1 LKNIE
6 SSEGGQASNVQ
17 HRILKLNMKV
27 LFIYPNA
34 GSQLGFNYGIA
45 HLSAVLKQAGHE
57 VALWQLCEDIV
68 PLPSEKEFIDRLKQ
82 EAADI
87 IGFSVVT
94 NQWSYAAKLASWAR
108 QATRAPLVCGGIHT
122 MAAGEE
128 ILQSGVCDYIMRGE
142 AEEALAEFV
151 DKIQRGDDVSQVR
164 NLGFM
169 QGGAVRLNPLRP
181 LPDLQNLPFK
191 DYDIFYFQQI
201 IDAKHGW
208 VGLMASRGCP
218 FSCTY
223 CFNHQLVSQYR
234 TDLHC
239 SFKGLNY
246 IRHFAVEQL
255 MGEIEYL
262 QGKYQNISMFILD
275 DDLFTFYRQYVEQ
288 FCGAYKKISTLPF
301 VVNAHVGFFDENR
314 ARCLADAGCKI
325 VKFGVESGSERIRS
339 QILQRRMKNE
349 KIITAIETAHRH
361 GLHTSV
367 FLMIGLP
374 DETYDDVMAT
384 IQLMGQAKPGRY
396 RWSFFFPFP
405 GTKACELSLE
415 GDYIDFDKMA
425 DMENFT
431 DASCLR
437 FGREHDLFLKKVG
450 RVMPWF
456 VNAYSDLPVADVY
469 RQKIEEILALDEN
482 AWQHR
487 APHIEQEDS
496 EISAGFVEQGLS
508 HYAIKYNRF
517 MGVISDYFVAED

>member
-1 LKNIE
+1 
-6 SSEGGQASNVQ
+6 
-17 HRILKLNMKV
+17 MKI

-45 HLSAVLKQAGHE
+45 HLSAVLKEAGHN
-57 VALWQLCEDIV
+57 VALWQLCEDIE
-68 PLPSEKEFIDRLKQ
+68 PLPSEEWFIKRLKQ

-94 NQWSYAAKLASWAR
+94 NQWPYARKLASWAR
-108 QATRAPLVCGGIHT
+108 KATRAPIVCGGIHT
-122 MAAGEE
+122 MAAAEE
-128 ILQSGVCDYIMRGE
+128 VLQSGVFDYIIRGE

-151 DKIQRGDDVSQVR
+151 EKIQQGADVSQVR
-164 NLGFM
+164 NLGFVHE
-169 QGGAVRLNPLRP
+169 GAVRLNPLRP
-181 LPDLQNLPFK
+181 LPDLLNLPFK
-191 DYDIFYFQQI
+191 DYDIFDFQNI
-201 IDAKHGW
+201 VDAKNGW

-234 TDLHC
+234 EDLHC

-255 MGEIEYL
+255 MREIEYL
-262 QGKYQNISMFILD
+262 QDKYQNISTFILD
-275 DDLFTFYRQYVEQ
+275 DDLFTFYRPYVEQ
-288 FCGAYKKISTLPF
+288 FCEAYQKISTLPF
-301 VVNAHVGFFDENR
+301 VVNAHVGFFDEQR
-314 ARCLADAGCKI
+314 ARCLADANCRI

-349 KIITAIETAHRH
+349 KIIRAVDTAHRH
-361 GLHTSV
+361 ELHTSV

-374 DETYDDVMAT
+374 NETYDDLMAT
-384 IQLMGQAKPGRY
+384 IRLMAKAKPGRY

-405 GTKACELSLE
+405 GTKAYELSVE
-415 GDYIDFDKMA
+415 GNYIDYDKMA
-425 DMENFT
+425 DLENFT

-437 FGREHDLFLKKVG
+437 FGKEHDLFLKKVG

-456 VNAYSDLPVADVY
+456 VNAYSDLPVADFY
-469 RQKIEEILALDEN
+469 RKKIEEILTLDEKS
-482 AWQHR
+482 WQAR
-487 APHIEQEDS
+487 APLLEKEDRD
-496 EISAGFVEQGLS
+496 ISAEFVQRGLS

-517 MGVISDYFVAED
+517 MGVLSDYFTKEDA